1 MGLPRSVL
9 RMEHQPGLYEKYIK
23 RCSDFILA
31 LIAIIVLSPVLVVV
45 AILVWRKL
53 GSPVLYKQQR
63 LGLHERVFTIYKFR
77 TMTDERDANGELMP
91 DEIRLTKF
99 GKILRST
106 SLDELPELFNI
117 LKGDMAIVGPRP
129 LLVQYLPLYNE
140 RQKLRHTVR
149 PGITGYAQVNGRNS
163 ISWAE
168 KFELDA
174 QYVETISIGLDIKI
188 FFKTIKSVV
197 TREGISS
204 ETSVTM
210 EAFTGN
216 EVEVNTGSTVG
227 EVVVKIAK

>member
-9 RMEHQPGLYEKYIK
+9 RMKHQPRLYEKYIK
-23 RCSDFILA
+23 RCVDFILA
-31 LIAIIVLSPVLVVV
+31 LVAIIVLSPVLVVV
-45 AILVWRKL
+45 AILVRLKL

-63 LGLHERVFTIYKFR
+63 PGLHECVFTIYKFR
-77 TMTDERDANGELMP
+77 TMTDERDVNGELMP

-129 LLVQYLPLYNE
+129 LLVQYLPLYNQ

-163 ISWAE
+163 ISWGE
-168 KFELDA
+168 KFELDV

-197 TREGISS
+197 AREGINS

-216 EVEVNTGSTVG
+216 EAEVNTGS
-227 EVVVKIAK
+227 K